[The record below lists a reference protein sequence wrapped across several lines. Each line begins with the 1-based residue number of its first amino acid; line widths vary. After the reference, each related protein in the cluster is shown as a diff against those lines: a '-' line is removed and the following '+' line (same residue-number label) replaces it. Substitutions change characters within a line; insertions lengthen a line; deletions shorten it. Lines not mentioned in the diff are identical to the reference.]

1 MVLVEGENGDG
12 ALVDQDEFDV
22 SGDGDGATVS
32 AAQQVVS
39 AILGTREG
47 ASEGGYQLAST
58 GVTWR
63 DPAQA
68 AALRE
73 ALANQKIEKVVLV
86 SAFLAAAALAQAVG
100 NETNYAHTALLFI
113 EPETAT
119 LAVVDS
125 ADGSIADIQRQ
136 LLSDDDDTAVAQL
149 TELVS
154 SAESLETHPDAIFV
168 VGSGVDI
175 PMIKPALETATA
187 LPVTAAEEPDTALAR
202 GAALAS
208 ANTPLFVSST
218 AALAYAQDP
227 GTGALDPY
235 RLDAAYF
242 NDVSD
247 SVETGEGPLAYS
259 AVPDSVVPDSAV
271 PDDQPERKPFPVL
284 ASIVTSIFVIGVAA
298 LALSLAVSIRSSTD
312 VKPDPGHNV
321 VTPSAPA
328 PAAHAPAPT
337 PQAPRPHRR
346 LPHRRRPRRL
356 RRRLRKSPLRLHRLP
371 HRLRKSPLRRHGLP
385 HPRRPRL
392 RFRRLRPLPRRR
404 CPSPCPCRSRS
415 PFLVPPAVAGLPGRR
430 RPWRRPWRRARSRR
444 VQHPIRPRLL
454 ISPDSRHL
462 PFSVAM
468 WPAHRGHL
476 HTVVCDAAF
485 SAPAIWAPP
494 TPSAWPSWGTRSWG
508 SISIRAR
515 SPSWPAVTFRST
527 SPVYESCCATIWL
540 LAGCNSPP
548 TMTWPPSSPTCIFSA
563 SEHRRSEVNTVR
575 TCAMSMP

>member
-12 ALVDQDEFDV
+12 ALVDQDQFDV
-22 SGDGDGATVS
+22 SGDGDAATIS

-47 ASEGGYQLAST
+47 AYEGGYQLTST

-154 SAESLETHPDAIFV
+154 AAESLETHPDAIFV
-168 VGSGVDI
+168 VGSGIDI

-227 GTGALDPY
+227 GTGALDPN

-247 SVETGEGPLAYS
+247 SVQTGEGPLAYS
-259 AVPDSVVPDSAV
+259 AVPDSVVADSAV
-271 PDDQPERKPFPVL
+271 PDDQPERKPFPLL

-328 PAAHAPAPT
+328 PAAHAPAPKPQAPAPT
-337 PQAPRPHRR
+337 PQARHRK
-346 LPHRRRPRRL
+346 HRL
-356 RRRLRKSPLRLHRLP
+356 RRNP
-371 HRLRKSPLRRHGLP
+371 HRLR
-385 HPRRPRL
+385 RL
-392 RFRRLRPLPRRR
+392 RHR
-404 CPSPCPCRSRS
+404 
-415 PFLVPPAVAGLPGRR
+415 LPGLRHR
-430 RPWRRPWRRARSRR
+430 LPSSRASSGSGSRGSCARARAGSGAGGSR
-444 VQHPIRPRLL
+444 PG
-454 ISPDSRHL
+454 
-462 PFSVAM
+462 AG
-468 WPAHRGHL
+468 AH
-476 HTVVCDAAF
+476 
-485 SAPAIWAPP
+485 S
-494 TPSAWPSWGTRSWG
+494 GTRSDTGAPDLW
-508 SISIRAR
+508 SR
-515 SPSWPAVTFRST
+515 W
-527 SPVYESCCATIWL
+527 W
-540 LAGCNSPP
+540 
-548 TMTWPPSSPTCIFSA
+548 
-563 SEHRRSEVNTVR
+563 RRLPGWR
-575 TCAMSMP
+575 R

>member
-1 MVLVEGENGDG
+1 MAPNAVRMVLVEGENGDG

-312 VKPDPGHNV
+312 VKPAPGHNV

-337 PQAPRPHRR
+337 PQAPAPA
-346 LPHRRRPRRL
+346 PQAPAPAPAPQAPAPAPQEPAPAPQAPAPAPQEPAPAPRA
-356 RRRLRKSPLRLHRLP
+356 PAP
-371 HRLRKSPLRRHGLP
+371 AP
-385 HPRRPRL
+385 
-392 RFRRLRPLPRRR
+392 
-404 CPSPCPCRSRS
+404 
-415 PFLVPPAVAGLPGRR
+415 PPAPVPE
-430 RPWRRPWRRARSRR
+430 
-444 VQHPIRPRLL
+444 
-454 ISPDSRHL
+454 
-462 PFSVAM
+462 
-468 WPAHRGHL
+468 
-476 HTVVCDAAF
+476 
-485 SAPAIWAPP
+485 APAPAP
-494 TPSAWPSWGTRSWG
+494 A
-508 SISIRAR
+508 
-515 SPSWPAVTFRST
+515 
-527 SPVYESCCATIWL
+527 PVPIPVPVQIPVPIF
-540 LAGCNSPP
+540 GPP
-548 TMTWPPSSPTCIFSA
+548 GGGGGFPGGGGLGGGHGGGHGRGGFNIPFVPGF
-563 SEHRRSEVNTVR
+563 
-575 TCAMSMP
+575 